1 MFSIDG
7 VQYNV
12 KCTIERE
19 AEIKA
24 SDISGMLLD
33 GVMFYDI
40 LGTYMSYDISLVM
53 PLHNRERYA
62 TLIEQLTEPVGG
74 HAFVLPYNGATIQIT
89 GKVESPR
96 DVWVKLESGYTYWQ
110 GLRFTVT
117 SNAPTKS
124 ETLGEVIARGLPV
137 VPDVSSPEEG
147 DAYIW
152 DGSGWVALD
161 DADGMA
167 F

>member
-12 KCTIERE
+12 KCAITRE

-33 GVMFYDI
+33 GIMFYDI

-117 SNAPTKS
+117 SIAPTKS
-124 ETLGEVIARGLPV
+124 ESLGEVIARGFPV

-152 DGSGWVALD
+152 NGSGWVALD

>member
-24 SDISGMLLD
+24 SDISGMLLN
-33 GVMFYDI
+33 GTTFYDI
-40 LGTYMSYDISLVM
+40 LGTYMSYNISLVM

-117 SNAPTKS
+117 SIAPTKS
-124 ETLGEVIARGLPV
+124 ESLGEVIARGFPV

-152 DGSGWVALD
+152 NGSGWVALD

>member
-1 MFSIDG
+1 MFTIDG

-19 AEIKA
+19 PEIKA

-96 DVWVKLESGYTYWQ
+96 DVWDKLESGYTYWK
-110 GLRFTVT
+110 GLRFTVN
-117 SNAPTKS
+117 SNAPTKF

-137 VPDVSSPEEG
+137 VPDISSPEEG

>member
-12 KCTIERE
+12 KCTIERVF
-19 AEIKA
+19 EIKA
-24 SDISGMLLD
+24 SDISGMLLN
-33 GVMFYDI
+33 GIMFYDI
-40 LGTYMSYDISLVM
+40 LGTYMSYDISLEM
-53 PLHNRERYA
+53 PIHNRERYA
-62 TLIEQLTEPVGG
+62 TLIEQLSEPVGG

-89 GKVESPR
+89 GMVETPR
-96 DVWVKLESGYTYWQ
+96 DVWVKLESGYTYWK
-110 GLRFTVT
+110 GLRFTVN
-117 SNAPTKS
+117 SIAPTKS
-124 ETLGEVIARGLPV
+124 ESLGEVIARGFPV

-152 DGSGWVALD
+152 NGSVWVALD